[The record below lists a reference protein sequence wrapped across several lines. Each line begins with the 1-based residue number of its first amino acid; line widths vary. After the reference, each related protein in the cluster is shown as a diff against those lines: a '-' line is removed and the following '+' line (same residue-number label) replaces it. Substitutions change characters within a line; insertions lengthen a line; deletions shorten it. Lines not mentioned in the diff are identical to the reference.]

1 MSISVD
7 LWPQPAVKI
16 TSTTSTHPRL
26 APLCLRFL
34 QTSPCLTELFKA
46 VYFPSVYTIFRLIFF
61 LSLSLPFFSFL
72 KKKIRLHQGSE
83 LVNHSIQGSFPVNQP
98 PRFLFFH
105 LVQWT
110 GYQIMAANAS
120 RHKPS
125 PLFSDIQNNDISP
138 SHPLRS
144 SRALVP
150 TECLLYGDPFISHT
164 ASLPPENT
172 PVYAVTPQTQT
183 QNSPN
188 REREANG
195 LYFSFLRVNRLVIY
209 HGINMPDMFMKAV
222 ISRSKKFP
230 KES

>member
-16 TSTTSTHPRL
+16 TTTTSTHPRL
-26 APLCLRFL
+26 APLCSRFL

-46 VYFPSVYTIFRLIFF
+46 VYFPSVYTIFRLIFS
-61 LSLSLPFFSFL
+61 LPLSLPFFSFL

>member
-26 APLCLRFL
+26 APLCSRFL

-61 LSLSLPFFSFL
+61 SLSLPFFSFL
-72 KKKIRLHQGSE
+72 KKKIRLHQGSG

>member
-16 TSTTSTHPRL
+16 TTTTSTHPRL
-26 APLCLRFL
+26 APLCSRFL

-46 VYFPSVYTIFRLIFF
+46 VYFPSVYTIFRLIFV

-83 LVNHSIQGSFPVNQP
+83 LVNHSIQSSFPVNQP

>member
-26 APLCLRFL
+26 APLCSRFL

-61 LSLSLPFFSFL
+61 SLFPCLFFLFWKRKYGFIKAQGLSITLYRALFLSINLPDFF
-72 KKKIRLHQGSE
+72 
-83 LVNHSIQGSFPVNQP
+83 
-98 PRFLFFH
+98 FFH

-222 ISRSKKFP
+222 ISRSIKFP

>member
-26 APLCLRFL
+26 APLCSRFL

-61 LSLSLPFFSFL
+61 SLSLPFFSFL

-98 PRFLFFH
+98 PWFLFFH

-195 LYFSFLRVNRLVIY
+195 LYFSFLWVNRLVIY
-209 HGINMPDMFMKAV
+209 HGINMPDMFMKAI

>member
-1 MSISVD
+1 MSIT
-7 LWPQPAVKI
+7 LYRA
-16 TSTTSTHPRL
+16 L
-26 APLCLRFL
+26 
-34 QTSPCLTELFKA
+34 
-46 VYFPSVYTIFRLIFF
+46 F
-61 LSLSLPFFSFL
+61 LSINLPDFFFFTWC
-72 KKKIRLHQGSE
+72 SE
-83 LVNHSIQGSFPVNQP
+83 LVIRLWLLMP
-98 PRFLFFH
+98 PD
-105 LVQWT
+105 
-110 GYQIMAANAS
+110 
-120 RHKPS
+120 
-125 PLFSDIQNNDISP
+125 DIQNNDISP

-144 SRALVP
+144 SRALVL

-172 PVYAVTPQTQT
+172 LVFAVTPQTQT

-209 HGINMPDMFMKAV
+209 HGINMPNMFMKAV

>member
-26 APLCLRFL
+26 APLCSRFL

-61 LSLSLPFFSFL
+61 SLFPCLFFLFWKRKYGFIKAQGLSITLYRALFLSINLPD
-72 KKKIRLHQGSE
+72 
-83 LVNHSIQGSFPVNQP
+83 
-98 PRFLFFH
+98 FLFFH

-183 QNSPN
+183 PNSPN

-209 HGINMPDMFMKAV
+209 HGINMHDMFMKAV

>member
-16 TSTTSTHPRL
+16 TTTTSTHPRL
-26 APLCLRFL
+26 APLCSRFL

-61 LSLSLPFFSFL
+61 SLFPCLFFLFWKRKYGFIKAQSLSITLYRALFLSINLPDFF
-72 KKKIRLHQGSE
+72 
-83 LVNHSIQGSFPVNQP
+83 
-98 PRFLFFH
+98 FFH

-144 SRALVP
+144 YRALVP

>member
-1 MSISVD
+1 MSTFDLNLLSKSQVQHQHIPASLLCARASYKPPRAWPSSSKRFISH
-7 LWPQPAVKI
+7 QF
-16 TSTTSTHPRL
+16 T
-26 APLCLRFL
+26 
-34 QTSPCLTELFKA
+34 
-46 VYFPSVYTIFRLIFF
+46 PSSVWFF
-61 LSLSLPFFSFL
+61 LSLFPCLFFLFWKRKYGFIKAQGLSITLYRALFLSINLPDFF
-72 KKKIRLHQGSE
+72 
-83 LVNHSIQGSFPVNQP
+83 
-98 PRFLFFH
+98 FFH

-125 PLFSDIQNNDISP
+125 PLFSNIQNNDISP

-164 ASLPPENT
+164 ASLPPENI
-172 PVYAVTPQTQT
+172 PVYAITPQTQT

>member
-26 APLCLRFL
+26 APLCSRFL

-61 LSLSLPFFSFL
+61 LSLSLPFFFFFE
-72 KKKIRLHQGSE
+72 KEIRLHQGSE

-164 ASLPPENT
+164 ASLPPENI
-172 PVYAVTPQTQT
+172 PVYAITPQTQT

>member
-16 TSTTSTHPRL
+16 TTTTSTHPRL
-26 APLCLRFL
+26 APLCSRFL
-34 QTSPCLTELFKA
+34 QTSLCLTELFKA

-72 KKKIRLHQGSE
+72 KKKIRLHQGSG

-125 PLFSDIQNNDISP
+125 PFSDIQNNDISP

>member
-26 APLCLRFL
+26 APLCSRFL

-61 LSLSLPFFSFL
+61 SLFPCLFFLFWKRKYGFIKAQGLSITLYRALFLSINLPDFF
-72 KKKIRLHQGSE
+72 
-83 LVNHSIQGSFPVNQP
+83 
-98 PRFLFFH
+98 FFH

-125 PLFSDIQNNDISP
+125 PLFSNIQNNDISP
-138 SHPLRS
+138 SPPLRS

-164 ASLPPENT
+164 ASLPQENT

-188 REREANG
+188 REWE
-195 LYFSFLRVNRLVIY
+195 
-209 HGINMPDMFMKAV
+209 
-222 ISRSKKFP
+222 SRMA
-230 KES
+230 

>member
-16 TSTTSTHPRL
+16 TTTTSTHPRL
-26 APLCLRFL
+26 APLCSRFL

>member
-1 MSISVD
+1 MSINVD

-16 TSTTSTHPRL
+16 TTTTSTHPRL
-26 APLCLRFL
+26 APLCSRFL

-72 KKKIRLHQGSE
+72 KKKIRLHQGSG

-125 PLFSDIQNNDISP
+125 PLFSNIQHNDISP

-222 ISRSKKFP
+222 ISSSKKFP

>member
-26 APLCLRFL
+26 APLCSRFL

-61 LSLSLPFFSFL
+61 SLFPCLFFLFWKRKYGFIKAQSLSITLYRALFLSINLPNFF
-72 KKKIRLHQGSE
+72 
-83 LVNHSIQGSFPVNQP
+83 
-98 PRFLFFH
+98 FFH

-188 REREANG
+188 REWE
-195 LYFSFLRVNRLVIY
+195 
-209 HGINMPDMFMKAV
+209 
-222 ISRSKKFP
+222 SRMA
-230 KES
+230 

>member
-26 APLCLRFL
+26 APLCSRFL

-46 VYFPSVYTIFRLIFF
+46 VYFPSVYTIFRLIF
-61 LSLSLPFFSFL
+61 SLSFLAFFSFL

>member
-16 TSTTSTHPRL
+16 TTTTSTHPRL
-26 APLCLRFL
+26 APLCSRFL

-61 LSLSLPFFSFL
+61 SLFPCLFFSFL

>member
-26 APLCLRFL
+26 APLCSRFL

-46 VYFPSVYTIFRLIFF
+46 VYFPSVYTIFRLIFS

-72 KKKIRLHQGSE
+72 KKKIRLHQGSGP
-83 LVNHSIQGSFPVNQP
+83 VNHSIQGSFPVNQP

-105 LVQWT
+105 LEQWT

-195 LYFSFLRVNRLVIY
+195 LYYSFLRVNRLVIY

>member
-1 MSISVD
+1 M
-7 LWPQPAVKI
+7 
-16 TSTTSTHPRL
+16 TSTCCQNHKYNIN
-26 APLCLRFL
+26 
-34 QTSPCLTELFKA
+34 TSPPRSFVLALLTNLPVPDRALQSGLFPISLHHLP
-46 VYFPSVYTIFRLIFF
+46 FDFF

-72 KKKIRLHQGSE
+72 KKKIRLHQGSG

-98 PRFLFFH
+98 PWFLFFH

>member
-26 APLCLRFL
+26 APLCSRFL

-61 LSLSLPFFSFL
+61 FSLSLPFFSFL

>member
-26 APLCLRFL
+26 APLCSRFL

-61 LSLSLPFFSFL
+61 SLSLPFFSFL

-150 TECLLYGDPFISHT
+150 TECLLYGSPFYQPHCFITPRKYPSLRSHSSDT
-164 ASLPPENT
+164 NT
-172 PVYAVTPQTQT
+172 KLAQQGK
-183 QNSPN
+183 
-188 REREANG
+188 RG
-195 LYFSFLRVNRLVIY
+195 KWLIFFFS
-209 HGINMPDMFMKAV
+209 
-222 ISRSKKFP
+222 SS
-230 KES
+230 

>member
-16 TSTTSTHPRL
+16 TTTTSTHPRL
-26 APLCLRFL
+26 APLCSRFL

-61 LSLSLPFFSFL
+61 SLSLPFFSFL
-72 KKKIRLHQGSE
+72 KKKIRLHQGSG

-172 PVYAVTPQTQT
+172 LVYAVTPQTQT

>member
-26 APLCLRFL
+26 APLCSRFL

-61 LSLSLPFFSFL
+61 FSLSLPFFSFL
-72 KKKIRLHQGSE
+72 KKKIRLHQGSG

>member
-16 TSTTSTHPRL
+16 TTTTSTHPRL
-26 APLCLRFL
+26 APLCSRFL

-72 KKKIRLHQGSE
+72 KKKIRLHQGSG

-138 SHPLRS
+138 SPPLRS

-209 HGINMPDMFMKAV
+209 HGINMHDMFMKTV

>member
-26 APLCLRFL
+26 APLCSRFL

-61 LSLSLPFFSFL
+61 SLFPCLFFSFL

>member
-26 APLCLRFL
+26 APLCSRFL

-61 LSLSLPFFSFL
+61 FLFPCLFFLFWKRKYGFIKAQGLSITLYRALFLSINLPDFF
-72 KKKIRLHQGSE
+72 
-83 LVNHSIQGSFPVNQP
+83 
-98 PRFLFFH
+98 FFH

-164 ASLPPENT
+164 ASLPQENT

>member
-26 APLCLRFL
+26 APLCSRFL
-34 QTSPCLTELFKA
+34 QNSPCLTELFKA

-61 LSLSLPFFSFL
+61 SLFPCLFFLFWKRKYGFIKAQGLSITLYRALFLSINLPDFFFFTWC
-72 KKKIRLHQGSE
+72 SE
-83 LVNHSIQGSFPVNQP
+83 LVIRLWLLMPPDTNPVHYSPTYKIMTYP
-98 PRFLFFH
+98 PPTLWDLPGPWSRL
-105 LVQWT
+105 
-110 GYQIMAANAS
+110 NAS
-120 RHKPS
+120 FMGH
-125 PLFSDIQNNDISP
+125 
-138 SHPLRS
+138 
-144 SRALVP
+144 
-150 TECLLYGDPFISHT
+150 PFISHT

>member
-16 TSTTSTHPRL
+16 TTTTSTHPRL
-26 APLCLRFL
+26 APLCSRFL

-61 LSLSLPFFSFL
+61 SLSLPFFSFL
-72 KKKIRLHQGSE
+72 KKKIRLHQGSG

-98 PRFLFFH
+98 PEFLFFH

-172 PVYAVTPQTQT
+172 PVYAVTPQTKT

>member
-16 TSTTSTHPRL
+16 TTTTSTHPRL
-26 APLCLRFL
+26 APLCSRFL

-61 LSLSLPFFSFL
+61 SLSLPFFSFL

>member
-26 APLCLRFL
+26 APLCSRFL

-72 KKKIRLHQGSE
+72 KKKIRLHQGSG

-144 SRALVP
+144 SRSLVP
-150 TECLLYGDPFISHT
+150 TEWLLYGDPFISHT

>member
-26 APLCLRFL
+26 APLCSRFL

-183 QNSPN
+183 QNLPN

>member
-26 APLCLRFL
+26 APLCSRFL

-61 LSLSLPFFSFL
+61 SLFPCLFFSFL

-83 LVNHSIQGSFPVNQP
+83 LVNHSIQCSFPVNQP

-125 PLFSDIQNNDISP
+125 PLFSDIQHHDISP

-150 TECLLYGDPFISHT
+150 TDASFMGTLLSATLLHYPQKIPQST
-164 ASLPPENT
+164 QSLLRHKHKTRPT
-172 PVYAVTPQTQT
+172 GK
-183 QNSPN
+183 
-188 REREANG
+188 ERRMA
-195 LYFSFLRVNRLVIY
+195 YIFLFFELI
-209 HGINMPDMFMKAV
+209 DW
-222 ISRSKKFP
+222 
-230 KES
+230 

>member
-1 MSISVD
+1 
-7 LWPQPAVKI
+7 
-16 TSTTSTHPRL
+16 
-26 APLCLRFL
+26 
-34 QTSPCLTELFKA
+34 
-46 VYFPSVYTIFRLIFF
+46 
-61 LSLSLPFFSFL
+61 
-72 KKKIRLHQGSE
+72 
-83 LVNHSIQGSFPVNQP
+83 
-98 PRFLFFH
+98 
-105 LVQWT
+105 
-110 GYQIMAANAS
+110 MAANAS

-125 PLFSDIQNNDISP
+125 PLFSDIQHNDISP

-195 LYFSFLRVNRLVIY
+195 LYFSFLPVNRLVIY

-222 ISRSKKFP
+222 ISRSKSFQRNP
-230 KES
+230 KAIKEDNSCYLKKPINNIPSSERCFLKACFVYS